1 MYGSVD
7 RVRKSERY
15 TFQIELM
22 NLGRMFS
29 HPLTFFSGAVTIVIP
44 WTDDQIVRCGLGS
57 LGRGRLEQMVAI
69 GAVWVRDACVF
80 RKLHF
85 GAVKSLHIF
94 HALCAFPVAV
104 HRVLFFRVVMSCEI
118 ADAKGSV

>member
-1 MYGSVD
+1 
-7 RVRKSERY
+7 
-15 TFQIELM
+15 M

-44 WTDDQIVRCGLGS
+44 WTEDQIVRCGLRS

-69 GAVWVRDACVF
+69 AAVWVRDACVF

-94 HALCAFPVAV
+94 HALSAFPIAV
-104 HRVLFFRVVMSCEI
+104 HRVLFLSCCHVM
-118 ADAKGSV
+118 

>member
-1 MYGSVD
+1 MLS
-7 RVRKSERY
+7 RV
-15 TFQIELM
+15 
-22 NLGRMFS
+22 
-29 HPLTFFSGAVTIVIP
+29 LTCFSGAVTSVIP
-44 WTDDQIVRCGLGS
+44 RTNDQVVRCGLGS

-85 GAVKSLHIF
+85 GTVKSLHIF

-104 HRVLFFRVVMSCEI
+104 HRVLFFSCHVM
-118 ADAKGSV
+118 